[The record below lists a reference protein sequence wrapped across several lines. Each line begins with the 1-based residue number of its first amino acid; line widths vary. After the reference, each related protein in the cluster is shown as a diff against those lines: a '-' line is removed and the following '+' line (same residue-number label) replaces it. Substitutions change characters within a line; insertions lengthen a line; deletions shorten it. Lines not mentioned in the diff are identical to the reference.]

1 MTASPQD
8 PSRDPSRNPWSV
20 GPLVRPRVLV
30 NFATSV
36 DGKINPAPNLRHG
49 KFMMSRH
56 REDFRRMLVLRAQA
70 DAILIGASNLRADN
84 PDLAISDDERA
95 ARRVR
100 GAPDPARIVVTTTGE
115 GIGPELR
122 MFDPARGGPAIVL
135 HAAAMPAETRARL
148 GAVAELVELAGE
160 RIAVADVLTWLAGRG
175 VRTLLCEGGGSL
187 VAQFFAARAVDELH
201 LTLVPR
207 LLGGARAPTIADGP
221 GFGPDEIPDPKL
233 ASLERVGDELYL
245 RYDFSWG

>member
-1 MTASPQD
+1 MTTAPPPQNRSGD
-8 PSRDPSRNPWSV
+8 V
-20 GPLVRPRVLV
+20 PLVRPRVLV

-36 DGKINPAPNLRHG
+36 DGKINPAPGQRHG

-56 REDFRRMLVLRAQA
+56 REDFRRMLALRAQA

-84 PDLAISDDERA
+84 PDLAIPEDERA
-95 ARRVR
+95 ARRAR
-100 GAPDPARIVVTTTGE
+100 GAPEPARIVVTTTGD

-135 HAAAMPAETRARL
+135 HAPAMPPETRARL
-148 GAVAELVELAGE
+148 SAVAELVELGGE
-160 RIAVADVLTWLAGRG
+160 RIAVTDVLSWLAKRG
-175 VRTLLCEGGGSL
+175 VRTLLCEGGGAL

-207 LLGGARAPTIADGP
+207 LLGGAHAPTIADGP

-245 RYDFSWG
+245 RYEFEWN